1 MNDTQPGLFP
11 LDPCLD
17 RVDLDLFPL
26 LGLHLIALPL
36 VLFSPL
42 QLPHLKHQPLL
53 RPHLHQLPRQR
64 VLHPLSV
71 AVGFLDHVLEF
82 FDVALFEALDTG
94 GGGRLVVG
102 HVVVPGA
109 GELDEL
115 EVLLLLDLLKLLEL
129 CRLHVLL
136 LPLKLTGGKALQVVL
151 RSRGLSI
158 LQRPLTFSSVLIQT
172 PKRYLRKICQM
183 TYLMK
188 SRTLKSGMK

>member
-1 MNDTQPGLFP
+1 MPDERHAAGPLP

-26 LGLHLIALPL
+26 LGLHLVALPL
-36 VLFSPL
+36 ELFSPL
-42 QLPHLKHQPLL
+42 QLPHLKHQLFL
-53 RPHLHQLPRQR
+53 RPHLHQLPRQS

-151 RSRGLSI
+151 CSRGLGI
-158 LQRPLTFSSVLIQT
+158 L
-172 PKRYLRKICQM
+172 
-183 TYLMK
+183 
-188 SRTLKSGMK
+188 